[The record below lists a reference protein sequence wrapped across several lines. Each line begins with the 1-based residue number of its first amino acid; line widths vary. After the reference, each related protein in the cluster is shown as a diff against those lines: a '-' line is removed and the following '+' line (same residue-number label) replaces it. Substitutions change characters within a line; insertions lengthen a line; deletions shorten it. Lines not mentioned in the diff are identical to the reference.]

1 MEQDGPNTK
10 SVCFLHFGKSIQ
22 REYSAVA
29 DVIALW
35 SVCPRERVNLSKCEN
50 IDYKNIKKKN
60 LKCFVLQSLSNCPP
74 FEMLT
79 HIEV

>member
-35 SVCPRERVNLSKCEN
+35 SVWERVNLSKCEN
-50 IDYKNIKKKN
+50 IDYKDIKKQKN
-60 LKCFVLQSLSNCPP
+60 
-74 FEMLT
+74 
-79 HIEV
+79 